1 MVQID
6 CIYVLIII
14 KGECSLCMLLE
25 HYQYY
30 LSSLT
35 QADIVFILQATSVPD
50 RLLLLLLFNTLLLD
64 PAQMKIGSTG
74 LEDI

>member
-1 MVQID
+1 M
-6 CIYVLIII
+6 YIIRALSI
-14 KGECSLCMLLE
+14 LALSLS
-25 HYQYY
+25 

>member
-1 MVQID
+1 MFPM
-6 CIYVLIII
+6 YIIRALSI
-14 KGECSLCMLLE
+14 LALSLS
-25 HYQYY
+25 

>member
-1 MVQID
+1 M
-6 CIYVLIII
+6 YIIRALSI
-14 KGECSLCMLLE
+14 LALSLS
-25 HYQYY
+25 

-50 RLLLLLLFNTLLLD
+50 RLLLLLLLFNTLLLD

>member
-1 MVQID
+1 MFPM
-6 CIYVLIII
+6 YVIRTPSIS
-14 KGECSLCMLLE
+14 SLP
-25 HYQYY
+25 
-30 LSSLT
+30 SLT

>member
-1 MVQID
+1 MFPMHVIRTSS
-6 CIYVLIII
+6 I
-14 KGECSLCMLLE
+14 SS
-25 HYQYY
+25 